1 MSIKEQEKKEPE
13 EQENKE
19 FVPLSQEQTEMLFK
33 RNEELETAAMSA
45 PYNPVSA
52 LTERQRIALTS
63 RWSALKE
70 SERDIYT
77 HFQAQGMDSATLY
90 AIHTLT
96 TDADTRI
103 FSDMRASYL
112 QTMIGNYM
120 TLLSKEDLLKKHA
133 ENQLQPVKDATSG
146 PQAATLLSALKGKLL
161 EGRTFMSE
169 QTENG
174 FRTICRFF
182 GFDMNMIK

>member
-1 MSIKEQEKKEPE
+1 MSNEKVTINES
-13 EQENKE
+13 
-19 FVPLSQEQTEMLFK
+19 PLTQNVA
-33 RNEELETAAMSA
+33 RELGAA
-45 PYNPVSA
+45 YNPMSA

-63 RWSALKE
+63 RWSGLKE
-70 SERDIYT
+70 SEKDQYV
-77 HFQAQGMDSATLY
+77 HLQAQGLDSATLY
-90 AIHTLT
+90 AVYTLT
-96 TDADTRI
+96 ADAETRI

-120 TLLSKEDLLKKHA
+120 TLLSKEELLKKHA

>member
-1 MSIKEQEKKEPE
+1 MSNEKVTINES
-13 EQENKE
+13 
-19 FVPLSQEQTEMLFK
+19 PLTQNVA
-33 RNEELETAAMSA
+33 RELGAA
-45 PYNPVSA
+45 YNPMAA

-63 RWSALKE
+63 RWSGLKE
-70 SERDIYT
+70 SEKDQYV
-77 HFQAQGMDSATLY
+77 HLQAQGLDSATLY
-90 AIHTLT
+90 AVYTLT
-96 TDADTRI
+96 ADAETRI

-120 TLLSKEDLLKKHA
+120 TLLSKEELLKKHA

>member
-1 MSIKEQEKKEPE
+1 MSNEKVTISESPAASK
-13 EQENKE
+13 
-19 FVPLSQEQTEMLFK
+19 S
-33 RNEELETAAMSA
+33 ETLAA
-45 PYNPVSA
+45 YNPMAA
-52 LTERQRIALTS
+52 LTERQRIALTA
-63 RWSALKE
+63 RWSGLKE
-70 SERDIYT
+70 SEKDHYV
-77 HFQAQGMDSATLY
+77 HLQAQGLDGATLY
-90 AIHTLT
+90 AVYTLT
-96 TDADTRI
+96 ADAETRI

-120 TLLSKEDLLKKHA
+120 TLLSKEDLLKRHA
-133 ENQLQPVKDATSG
+133 ESQLQPVKDATSG